1 MSVRP
6 LPFSGFDRRLM
17 SAVSPERSRVLDHLL
32 PKLGRA
38 ADHSKLWI
46 ALAAT
51 MAATPR
57 RGTRRAAMRGM
68 AAVSLA
74 SASANLVGKTMIR
87 RQRPGLVDIPL
98 IRQLRRVPDSSSFP
112 SGHAASA
119 AAFATGVALE
129 TPYLALP
136 VAALAAGVA
145 ASRVVTGVHY
155 PTDVVAGAAVGV
167 AAGLLTTRWW
177 PPLDPEPAQAPPAG
191 SEAPALPTG
200 EGLIL
205 VINPAAG
212 NGSAQAGA
220 EENGGGRL
228 AQQIRQ
234 ELPAAEI
241 VVAQEGADL
250 PGLLEQAAK
259 RAAVLGVAGGDGTI
273 NAAVGAALRA
283 GVPLLVV
290 PAGTLNHFARDIGI
304 ESVEDAVTA
313 LRNGDAIAVDVGTVN
328 DHVFVNTFSVG
339 AYVDLVHARERYEHR
354 LGKWPAVLAGAIEV
368 LRDGKPV
375 VCRVD
380 GVERRLWLLFA
391 GNCRYQPAGLAPSGR
406 PRLEDGDLDIR
417 IVDAARPLARIRLL
431 AALATGTLAT
441 SRVYQYRAAT
451 TLSLTSVGS
460 DAGSGA
466 GSAAGRG
473 PDSASG
479 PGLSYSVDGEVAGTE
494 PELSVGK
501 LPRSLIVYRP
511 AAPVM

>member
-1 MSVRP
+1 MPVRP
-6 LPFSGFDRRLM
+6 LRISGFDRRLM
-17 SAVSPERSRVLDHLL
+17 GFVSPTQSRVLDHVL

-38 ADHSKLWI
+38 ADHGKLWI
-46 ALAAT
+46 GLAAT

-57 RGTRRAAMRGM
+57 RNTRRAALRGL
-68 AAVSLA
+68 ASVSVA
-74 SASANLVGKTMIR
+74 SASANLVGKTLIR

-129 TPYLALP
+129 NPYLALP
-136 VAALAAGVA
+136 VAALAVGVA

-155 PTDVVAGAAVGV
+155 PTDVVAGAALGV

-191 SEAPALPTG
+191 NEAPALATG
-200 EGLIL
+200 EGLVLVLNAAAGRGGEQSSGEKNGTEQLEQQIL
-205 VINPAAG
+205 EQLPAAG
-212 NGSAQAGA
+212 
-220 EENGGGRL
+220 
-228 AQQIRQ
+228 
-234 ELPAAEI
+234 I
-241 VVAQEGADL
+241 VVAQDGADL
-250 PGLLEQAAK
+250 PGLLEQATK
-259 RAAVLGVAGGDGTI
+259 RAVVLGVAGGDGTI

-304 ESVEDAVTA
+304 ESVDDAVAA
-313 LRNGDAIAVDVGTVN
+313 LQKGEAIAVDVGTVN

-339 AYVDLVHARERYEHR
+339 AYVDLVHARERYEHL

-375 VCRVD
+375 ECRVD

-417 IVDAARPLARIRLL
+417 IVDAGKPLARVRLL
-431 AALATGTLAT
+431 AALATGTLAN

-451 TLSLTSVGS
+451 TLTLS
-460 DAGSGA
+460 
-466 GSAAGRG
+466 SATGELG
-473 PDSASG
+473 FC
-479 PGLSYSVDGEVAGTE
+479 VDGEAAGVDSQ
-494 PELSVGK
+494 LDVGK
-501 LPRSLIVYRP
+501 EPRSLIVYRP
-511 AAPVM
+511 ARAVV

>member
-1 MSVRP
+1 MPVRP
-6 LPFSGFDRRLM
+6 LRLSGFDRHLM
-17 SAVSPERSRVLDHLL
+17 RAVSPAQSRVLDHLL

-46 ALAAT
+46 GLAAT

-57 RGTRRAAMRGM
+57 RSTRRAALRGM

-74 SASANLVGKTMIR
+74 SASANLVGKTVIR
-87 RQRPGLVDIPL
+87 RQRPGVVDIPL
-98 IRQLRRVPDSSSFP
+98 IRQLHRVPDSSSFP

-129 TPYLALP
+129 NPYLALP

-177 PPLDPEPAQAPPAG
+177 PPLDPQPAQAPPAG
-191 SEAPALPTG
+191 SEAPALTTG

-212 NGSAQAGA
+212 NGGGQAGD
-220 EENGGGRL
+220 ESNGGQL

-250 PGLLEQAAK
+250 PELLEQAAK
-259 RAAVLGVAGGDGTI
+259 RATVLGVAGGDGTI

-283 GVPLLVV
+283 AVPLLAV
-290 PAGTLNHFARDIGI
+290 PAGTLNHFARDIGV
-304 ESVEDAVTA
+304 ESVEDAITA

-339 AYVDLVHARERYEHR
+339 SYVDLVHARERYERR
-354 LGKWPAVLAGAIEV
+354 LGKWPAVLAGAVEV

-380 GVERRLWLLFA
+380 GAERRLWLLFA

-451 TLSLTSVGS
+451 TLSLVGTGP
-460 DAGSGA
+460 AP
-466 GSAAGRG
+466 GSAAASGPG
-473 PDSASG
+473 PDSAAG

-494 PELSVGK
+494 LELDVGK

-511 AAPVM
+511 AVQIT

>member
-1 MSVRP
+1 MPVRT
-6 LPFSGFDRRLM
+6 LRISGFDRRLM
-17 SAVSPERSRVLDHLL
+17 GVVSPSQSPVLDHVL

-46 ALAAT
+46 GLAAA

-57 RGTRRAAMRGM
+57 RNTRRAALR
-68 AAVSLA
+68 ALASVSLA
-74 SASANLVGKTMIR
+74 SASANLVGKTLIR

-98 IRQLRRVPDSSSFP
+98 IRQLRRAPQSYSFP

-129 TPYLALP
+129 NPYLALP
-136 VAALAAGVA
+136 IGALAVGVA

-177 PPLDPEPAQAPPAG
+177 PPLDPEPAQAPAAG
-191 SEAPALPTG
+191 NEAPALATG
-200 EGLIL
+200 EGLVL
-205 VINPAAG
+205 VINAAAG
-212 NGSAQAGA
+212 RGGSQNGSEQDSGDQ
-220 EENGGGRL
+220 NGTERL
-228 AQQIRQ
+228 EQQIREQ
-234 ELPAAEI
+234 LPAAEI
-241 VVAQEGADL
+241 VVAPDGADL
-250 PGLLEQAAK
+250 PGLLEQATK
-259 RAAVLGVAGGDGTI
+259 RAVVLGVAGGDGTI
-273 NAAVGAALRA
+273 NAAVSAALRA

-304 ESVEDAVTA
+304 ESVDDAVAA
-313 LRNGDAIAVDVGTVN
+313 LQKGEAIAVDVGTVN
-328 DHVFVNTFSVG
+328 DRVFVNTFSVG

-375 VCRVD
+375 ECRVD
-380 GVERRLWLLFA
+380 GVERRMWLLFA

-417 IVDAARPLARIRLL
+417 IVDASTPLARIRLL

-451 TLSLTSVGS
+451 SLTLS
-460 DAGSGA
+460 
-466 GSAAGRG
+466 SATAELG
-473 PDSASG
+473 
-479 PGLSYSVDGEVAGTE
+479 YCVDGETAGAE
-494 PELSVGK
+494 MQLDVGK
-501 LPRSLIVYRP
+501 EPRSLIVYRP
-511 AAPVM
+511 AKSFV

>member
-1 MSVRP
+1 MPARP
-6 LPFSGFDRRLM
+6 LRLSGIDRRLM
-17 SAVSPERSRVLDHLL
+17 LFVSPSQSRVLDHVL
-32 PKLGRA
+32 PTLGRA

-46 ALAAT
+46 GLAAA
-51 MAATPR
+51 MAAAPKRT
-57 RGTRRAAMRGM
+57 TRRAALRGL

-74 SASANLVGKTMIR
+74 SASANLVGKSAIR
-87 RQRPGLVDIPL
+87 RQRPGLTEIPL

-129 TPYLALP
+129 NPYLALP
-136 VAALAAGVA
+136 VAALAVGVA

-177 PPLDPEPAQAPPAG
+177 PPIDPEPAQAPPAG
-191 SEAPALPTG
+191 SEAPALATG
-200 EGLIL
+200 DGLVL
-205 VINPAAG
+205 VVNTAAG
-212 NGSAQAGA
+212 TAG
-220 EENGGGRL
+220 GQL
-228 AQQIRQ
+228 AQEIRQ
-234 ELPAAEI
+234 QLPAAEI
-241 VVAQEGADL
+241 DIAQEGADL
-250 PGLLEQAAK
+250 PALLERAAK
-259 RAAVLGVAGGDGTI
+259 RATVLGVAGGDGTI
-273 NAAVGAALRA
+273 NAAVGAALKA

-304 ESVEDAVTA
+304 ESIDDAITA

-339 AYVDLVHARERYEHR
+339 AYVDLVHARERYER
-354 LGKWPAVLAGAIEV
+354 LVGKWPAVLAGAVAV
-368 LRDGKPV
+368 LRHGKPV
-375 VCRVD
+375 ECRVD
-380 GVERRLWLLFA
+380 GVKRRLWLLFA

-417 IVDAARPLARIRLL
+417 IVDAAQPLARVRLL

-451 TLSLTSVGS
+451 TLSLT
-460 DAGSGA
+460 AAAAAGA
-466 GSAAGRG
+466 GNGA
-473 PDSASG
+473 
-479 PGLSYSVDGEVAGTE
+479 GLSFCVDGEPMGTE
-494 PELSVGK
+494 PELDIGK

-511 AAPVM
+511 APPES